1 MHRASITFIIT
12 IMAKW
17 VVIKIVNGLPEAH
30 IIKGLLESNDIPV
43 RLEYEAIGQIY
54 GLTVD
59 GLGQVKI
66 LIPEEFYD
74 EAKSLLED

>member
-1 MHRASITFIIT
+1 
-12 IMAKW
+12 MANW

-30 IIKGLLESNDIPV
+30 IIKGLLESNEIPV

-66 LIPEEFYD
+66 LVPEEFFE
-74 EAKSLLED
+74 EAESLLEN

>member
-1 MHRASITFIIT
+1 MPN
-12 IMAKW
+12 W

-30 IIKGLLESNDIPV
+30 IIKGLLESNNIPV

-66 LIPEEFYD
+66 LVPEEFFE
-74 EAKSLLED
+74 EAESLLED

>member
-1 MHRASITFIIT
+1 
-12 IMAKW
+12 MANW

-59 GLGQVKI
+59 GLVQVKI
-66 LIPEEFYD
+66 LVPEELFE
-74 EAKSLLED
+74 EAESLLED

>member
-1 MHRASITFIIT
+1 
-12 IMAKW
+12 MANW

-66 LIPEEFYD
+66 LVPEDFFG
-74 EAKSLLED
+74 EAESLLED

>member
-1 MHRASITFIIT
+1 
-12 IMAKW
+12 MANW

-66 LIPEEFYD
+66 LVPEDFFE
-74 EAKSLLED
+74 EAESLLED

>member
-1 MHRASITFIIT
+1 
-12 IMAKW
+12 MANW

-66 LIPEEFYD
+66 LVPEEFFE
-74 EAKSLLED
+74 EAESLLED